1 MKTFKEQ
8 AADDLGVFLN
18 ADEFAETHTVNG
30 VEVQAV
36 LEGLTTKEFVQHRGH
51 RISFEGVDARTVI
64 LHLRAADIP
73 QKVARGNVLELD
85 GEMYRIAD
93 TVDDMGLLT
102 LTLEAGEI

>member
-1 MKTFKEQ
+1 MKPFKEQ

-36 LEGLTTKEFVQHRGH
+36 LEGLTTKEFVQHSA

-64 LHLRAADIP
+64 LHLRATDIP
-73 QKVARGNVLELD
+73 QKVAQGNVLELD

>member
-1 MKTFKEQ
+1 MKPFKEQ

-64 LHLRAADIP
+64 LHLRAMEIP
-73 QKVARGNVLELD
+73 QKVAQGKVLELD

-93 TVDDMGLLT
+93 SADDMGLLT

>member
-1 MKTFKEQ
+1 MKPFKEQ

-36 LEGLTTKEFVQHRGH
+36 LEGLTTKEFVQHSA
-51 RISFEGVDARTVI
+51 RISFEGVDVRTVI
-64 LHLRAADIP
+64 LHLRATDIP
-73 QKVARGNVLELD
+73 QKVAQGNVLELD

>member
-1 MKTFKEQ
+1 M
-8 AADDLGVFLN
+8 
-18 ADEFAETHTVNG
+18 
-30 VEVQAV
+30 
-36 LEGLTTKEFVQHRGH
+36 
-51 RISFEGVDARTVI
+51 I
-64 LHLRAADIP
+64 LHLRAADIL

>member
-1 MKTFKEQ
+1 MKPFKEQ

-18 ADEFAETHTVNG
+18 ADEFAEMHTVNG

-36 LEGLTTKEFVQHRGH
+36 LEGLTTKAFVQHGGH

-64 LHLRAADIP
+64 LHLRATDIP
-73 QKVARGNVLELD
+73 QKVAQGNVIELD

>member
-1 MKTFKEQ
+1 MKPFKEQ

-18 ADEFAETHTVNG
+18 ADEFAEMHTVNG

-36 LEGLTTKEFVQHRGH
+36 LEGLTTKEFVQHGGH

-64 LHLRAADIP
+64 LHLRATDIP
-73 QKVARGNVLELD
+73 QKVAQGNVIELD

-93 TVDDMGLLT
+93 TADDMGLLT